1 MIDEIKTLQEPHKKE
16 LKIKNSKF
24 VCFAFEAKEIA
35 DFENE
40 LKKIRK
46 EHYLANHNCFAYRIG
61 KEGEKFRYSDDGEP
75 SGTAGKP
82 IFTVLENSGLTNV
95 GVITTRYFGGVK
107 LGTGGLIKAYTESAK
122 ITLESAKIKTEIVY
136 QKLEIEFGYDLTS
149 VVMRILDKFSAKLID
164 TFYSNN
170 VRIHAGIRLN
180 SAEEFSRNLQE
191 KCLGNVLIKNL

>member
-1 MIDEIKTLQEPHKKE
+1 MIDEIKTIQKPHKTE
-16 LKIKNSKF
+16 IKIKNSRF
-24 VCFAFEAKEIA
+24 IGFAFEAKEISVF
-35 DFENE
+35 DEE

-61 KEGEKFRYSDDGEP
+61 NEGEKFRYSDDGEP

-82 IFTVLENSGLTNV
+82 IFTVLENSGLTNLGLIV
-95 GVITTRYFGGVK
+95 TRYFGGTK

-122 ITLESAKIKTEIVY
+122 ITLESAKIKTEILY
-136 QKLEIEFGYDLTS
+136 QKLEIEFDYDLTS
-149 VVMRILDKFSAKLID
+149 VVMRTLENFSAKIND

-191 KCLGNVLIKNL
+191 KCLGKVQIKIL